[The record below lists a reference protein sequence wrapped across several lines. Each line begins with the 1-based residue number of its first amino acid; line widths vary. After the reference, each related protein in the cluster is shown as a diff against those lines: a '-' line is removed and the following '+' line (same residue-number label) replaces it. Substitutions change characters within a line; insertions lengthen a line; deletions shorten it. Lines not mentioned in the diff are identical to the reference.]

1 MAGDLRGEGGKGQS
15 VGLSERAGRSRAG
28 RSRVG
33 RAPVASL
40 NAPICAELFGDEG
53 GEGYA
58 RIWSRP
64 CMRSGD

>member
-15 VGLSERAGRSRAG
+15 VGLSERAG